1 MQNDQATLGQTAK
14 GFLSQTDLWLAVAV
28 VTIILMLFVPLP
40 AGLLNGLLILN
51 LALALTVLLTTA
63 YVKDALEFSVFP
75 SLLLSATLF
84 RIGLSIAV
92 ARAILSHEV
101 AGDLPNVVHSVGNF
115 VLGNNPWIGFALFL
129 VLIIVQFVVVTG
141 GSGRVAEVAA
151 RFTLD
156 AMPGKQ
162 MSIDADLNSG
172 LITEDQARAR
182 RQEIETEADFYGA
195 MDGAAK
201 FVRGDAIAA
210 LVVTAVVIVA
220 GVLVGILQRGLPA
233 LQALDEYGRL
243 TVGQGL
249 AIQIP
254 ALLIS
259 VASGLIV
266 TRTASDE
273 SLSADL
279 AQQLCKQPQAFYG
292 AGLGLFVLGL
302 ALPGWPT
309 KMVFVCLSTALFVG
323 ARALTVRA
331 SEQPEADQPQEPEDM
346 IPHLRVEALELELGF
361 GLVSMASGSEGN
373 DLLERITAVRR
384 KMAGEL
390 GLLVPPIRVRDNLQF
405 KPNEY
410 SIKLRGVTIAG
421 AEVLPG
427 MFLAMGVPTDGASM
441 EGIPANDPAFGLP
454 AIWVALDEKDEAERK
469 GYTVVDAE
477 SVLIT
482 HLSETL
488 KAHAH
493 EVVTRQEVATM
504 LESVRENHP
513 AVVDDLIPELLS
525 RGEVQNVFQNLLQ
538 ERVSIR
544 DLVGILEALAEGAR
558 TNRDIDFL
566 TELTRLRLA
575 RTICET
581 WQDGDGL
588 NAIAIDPEMER
599 QLGEAIQSSDHGIT
613 LVPEPSLLNHFVQS
627 LSQQVESV
635 TVEGWQPVL
644 VCSRKLRLPLR
655 RMVARFIQRLPVISY
670 EEAAVS
676 GVNLKTVG
684 IVSSQ
689 SNEE

>member
-581 WQDGDGL
+581 WQEGDGL

>member
-14 GFLSQTDLWLAVAV
+14 GFLSQTDLWLAVVV

-323 ARALTVRA
+323 ARILTVRA
-331 SEQPEADQPQEPEDM
+331 SKQPEADQPQEPEDM

-441 EGIPANDPAFGLP
+441 EGMPANDPAFGLP

-525 RGEVQNVFQNLLQ
+525 RGEVQNVFKNLLQ

-581 WQDGDGL
+581 WQEGDGL

-676 GVNLKTVG
+676 GANLKTVG

>member
-323 ARALTVRA
+323 ARILTVRA
-331 SEQPEADQPQEPEDM
+331 SKQPEADQPQEPEDM

-441 EGIPANDPAFGLP
+441 EGMPANDPAFGLP

-581 WQDGDGL
+581 WQEGDGL